1 MKKKIVM
8 VLGATGFLGSHVCKI
23 LSKSNK
29 YKIVKASISKGQDF
43 SDYKKTKKFFNK
55 IKPDVVLNCASF
67 GGSVHHVMKNP
78 ALVIKNNM
86 LILINLYECASKMK
100 KKPFIVNAL
109 ANCSYPHKLNVQKE
123 KRWLDGPVHN
133 SVYSFGNITRMK
145 YFVSKGYFDQ
155 HKVKSIN
162 LIFGGIY
169 GPGDHLVDDRLHAF
183 DGIILRMS
191 KAKLANSK
199 YFSIWGSGKPI
210 REWIYVKDAAMA
222 MVKALKIKKTILEP
236 INVSQK
242 LVLSINK
249 IANVTKKALGF
260 NGIITHDNSF
270 QDGAYKKVLARE
282 KSFLKNFP
290 KFTFTKFD
298 VAVKNTVKYYLSEL
312 NGTKKN

>member
-1 MKKKIVM
+1 MKKKIIM
-8 VLGATGFLGSHVCKI
+8 VLGASGFLGSHVCKI
-23 LSKSNK
+23 LYKKKK
-29 YKIVKASISKGQDF
+29 YKVVKASISGGQDF
-43 SDYKKTKKFFNK
+43 LNSKKTEKFFYK
-55 IKPDVVLNCASF
+55 TKPDVVINCASF

-78 ALVIKNNM
+78 AFVIKNNM
-86 LILINLYECASKMK
+86 LILINLYECASKMI
-100 KKPFIVNAL
+100 KKPIIINAL
-109 ANCSYPHKLNVQKE
+109 ANCSYPHKLEIQNE

-145 YFVSKGYFDQ
+145 YFVSRGYFDQ

-183 DGIILRMS
+183 DGIILRMA

-210 REWIYVKDAAMA
+210 REWIYVKDAAKA
-222 MVKALKIKKTILEP
+222 MVGALNIKKLSLEP
-236 INVSQK
+236 INVSQR

-249 IANVTKKALGF
+249 IAKVTKKALEFEGA
-260 NGIITHDNSF
+260 ITHDKSF

-282 KSFLKNFP
+282 KRFYRNFP

-298 VAVKNTVKYYLSEL
+298 KAVKETVDYYLSEL
-312 NGTKKN
+312 NKS

>member
-1 MKKKIVM
+1 MKKKVIM
-8 VLGATGFLGSHVCKI
+8 VLGATGFLGSHVCELLKGQ
-23 LSKSNK
+23 K
-29 YKIVKASISKGQDF
+29 YKIVKASISAGQDF
-43 SDYKKTKKFFNK
+43 LNFENTYKFFK
-55 IKPDVVLNCASF
+55 RIKPDVVLNCASF

-100 KKPFIVNAL
+100 KKPFIVNAM
-109 ANCSYPHKLNVQKE
+109 ANCSYPHKLDVQKE

-155 HKVKSIN
+155 YKVKSIN

-169 GPGDHLVDDRLHAF
+169 GPGDHLVDNRLHAF
-183 DGIILRMS
+183 DGIILRMV
-191 KAKLANSK
+191 KAKLENLK

-210 REWIYVKDAAMA
+210 REWIYVKDAAKA

-249 IANVTKKALGF
+249 IAQITKKALSF
-260 NGIITHDNSF
+260 NGVIKHDRSF
-270 QDGAYKKVLARE
+270 QDGAFKKVLARE

-298 VAVKNTVKYYLSEL
+298 VAVKDTVKYYLNEL
-312 NGTKKN
+312 IKLKK